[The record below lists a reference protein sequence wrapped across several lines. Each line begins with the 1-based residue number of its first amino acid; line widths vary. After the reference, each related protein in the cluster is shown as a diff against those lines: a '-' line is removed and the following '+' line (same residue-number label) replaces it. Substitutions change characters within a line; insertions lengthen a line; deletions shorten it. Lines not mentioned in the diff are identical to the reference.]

1 MFRSLVG
8 GLVLA
13 GCHVV
18 WVCRNGGRPEQC
30 ARPPDD
36 LRDVQRRPRGRLR
49 RRKCR
54 QLIAASG
61 MITAETPRQFLAF
74 TRDNP
79 AQDATVVLESDGGSV
94 LGALE
99 LGRAIRRLG
108 LSTTVGRV
116 VERRPKGGAKYG
128 EINSRVDCQSM
139 CTFVLLGGVKRTVPP
154 DAQVLVHQI
163 WLGDRREDAVAASYS
178 AEDLVVVQ
186 RDIGSIVQ
194 YTVEMGGDI
203 ELVQLSL
210 KVPPWEPMRVLT
222 RDELRRTGLD
232 LGRPASPRSRP
243 SPRPRRARR
252 STQGLRNAANER
264 GWMLETRSGR
274 AVLSR
279 SHPLT
284 VEGERIGNF
293 DLDLRLRRGA
303 RNLRPDLQGGPLR
316 TGRPR
321 PAAQHRPGR
330 ADHRGPGSG
339 TEDRRF
345 RAQAAA
351 RRAGIGRHHRGPG
364 ADGPSLRRRRA
375 GLDDA
380 RDRKRRQSRRP
391 PSGSAMSASP
401 ATLPGWNPVAS
412 RAGRVPMPMR
422 NFSPCVQG
430 KRRRP
435 AARPFH
441 AQADTPF
448 AGAGAIR
455 RAWRRSGRW
464 RRPRRRRSAWSRRD
478 GPCSRA
484 PARAGRRPP
493 SGRRRAEDRFP

>member
-13 GCHVV
+13 GCTFSGFAETVDAPSNARVLPMTFAMHNEGPAD
-18 WVCRNGGRPEQC
+18 VCSG
-30 ARPPDD
+30 
-36 LRDVQRRPRGRLR
+36 
-49 RRKCR
+49 KCR

-74 TRDNP
+74 MRDNP
-79 AQDATVVLESDGGSV
+79 AQGATVMLESDGGSV

-108 LSTTVGRV
+108 LSTSVGRV
-116 VERRPKGGAKYG
+116 VERRPKAGGKYG
-128 EINSRVDCQSM
+128 EVNPRVDCQSM
-139 CTFVLLGGVKRTVPP
+139 CTFVLLAGVRRSVPR

-232 LGRPASPRSRP
+232 LGDQRTEKLPVTKTAAGPALTQGPRS
-243 SPRPRRARR
+243 
-252 STQGLRNAANER
+252 AANER

-284 VEGERIGNF
+284 LEGERIGNF
-293 DLDLRLRRGA
+293 DLALTGTYTLTYKEVRYGPADRDLPRSIAQVELIIDDQVQELKIGASERRLQRGELESVA
-303 RNLRPDLQGGPLR
+303 STVVPVRMIRAFAGEGPASMILETESVGNPQTTIRVGNVGFSGNFPRLESGCQQGWTRGDAHAQLQPMR
-316 TGRPR
+316 
-321 PAAQHRPGR
+321 AAK
-330 ADHRGPGSG
+330 A
-339 TEDRRF
+339 
-345 RAQAAA
+345 AQAA
-351 RRAGIGRHHRGPG
+351 R
-364 ADGPSLRRRRA
+364 
-375 GLDDA
+375 
-380 RDRKRRQSRRP
+380 
-391 PSGSAMSASP
+391 
-401 ATLPGWNPVAS
+401 
-412 RAGRVPMPMR
+412 
-422 NFSPCVQG
+422 
-430 KRRRP
+430 
-435 AARPFH
+435 
-441 AQADTPF
+441 
-448 AGAGAIR
+448 
-455 RAWRRSGRW
+455 
-464 RRPRRRRSAWSRRD
+464 
-478 GPCSRA
+478 
-484 PARAGRRPP
+484 
-493 SGRRRAEDRFP
+493 

>member
-1 MFRSLVG
+1 MAPHHNSWRGANSGDVMFRSLVG

-13 GCHVV
+13 GCTFSGFAETVDAPS
-18 WVCRNGGRPEQC
+18 N
-30 ARPPDD
+30 ARTLPMTFAMINEGPPDACSAA
-36 LRDVQRRPRGRLR
+36 
-49 RRKCR
+49 KCR

-74 TRDNP
+74 MRDNP
-79 AQDATVVLESDGGSV
+79 AQGATVALESDGGSV

-116 VERRPKGGAKYG
+116 VERRPKAGAKYG
-128 EINSRVDCQSM
+128 EVNSRVDCQSM
-139 CTFVLLGGVKRTVPP
+139 CTFVLLAGVRRTVPL

-203 ELVQLSL
+203 ELVHLSL

-232 LGRPASPRSRP
+232 LADQRTEKLPATKTAAGP
-243 SPRPRRARR
+243 AL
-252 STQGLRNAANER
+252 TQGVHSAANER

-293 DLDLRLRRGA
+293 DLAFTCAESPGTYTVTYKEVRYGPADRDLPHSIAQVELIIDDQVQALKIGASERRLQRGELESVATTVVPVRMIRAFAGEGPASMILATESAGNPQTTIRVGNVGFSGNFPRLESGCQHGWTRGDA
-303 RNLRPDLQGGPLR
+303 RAQLQ
-316 TGRPR
+316 
-321 PAAQHRPGR
+321 PARLDKA
-330 ADHRGPGSG
+330 
-339 TEDRRF
+339 
-345 RAQAAA
+345 AQAA
-351 RRAGIGRHHRGPG
+351 R
-364 ADGPSLRRRRA
+364 
-375 GLDDA
+375 
-380 RDRKRRQSRRP
+380 
-391 PSGSAMSASP
+391 
-401 ATLPGWNPVAS
+401 
-412 RAGRVPMPMR
+412 
-422 NFSPCVQG
+422 
-430 KRRRP
+430 
-435 AARPFH
+435 
-441 AQADTPF
+441 
-448 AGAGAIR
+448 
-455 RAWRRSGRW
+455 
-464 RRPRRRRSAWSRRD
+464 
-478 GPCSRA
+478 
-484 PARAGRRPP
+484 
-493 SGRRRAEDRFP
+493 

>member
-1 MFRSLVG
+1 MAPHHNSWRGANSGDVMFRSLVG

-13 GCHVV
+13 GCTFSGFAETVDAPS
-18 WVCRNGGRPEQC
+18 N
-30 ARPPDD
+30 ARTLPMTFAMINEGPADACSAA
-36 LRDVQRRPRGRLR
+36 
-49 RRKCR
+49 KCR
-54 QLIAASG
+54 QLVAASG

-74 TRDNP
+74 MRDNP
-79 AQDATVVLESDGGSV
+79 AQGATVVLESDGGSV

-116 VERRPKGGAKYG
+116 VERRPKAGAKYG
-128 EINSRVDCQSM
+128 EVNSRVDCQSM
-139 CTFVLLGGVKRTVPP
+139 CTFVLLAGVKRTVPR

-232 LGRPASPRSRP
+232 LGDQRTEKLPVTKTAAGPAL
-243 SPRPRRARR
+243 
-252 STQGLRNAANER
+252 TQGLRSAANER

-293 DLDLRLRRGA
+293 DLAFTCAESPGTYTVTYKEVRYGPADRDLPHSIAQVELIIDDQVQALKIGASERRLQRGELESVATTVVPVRMIRAFAGEGPASMILATESAGNPQTTIRVGNVGFSGNFPRLESGCQHGWTRGDA
-303 RNLRPDLQGGPLR
+303 RAQLQ
-316 TGRPR
+316 
-321 PAAQHRPGR
+321 PARLEKA
-330 ADHRGPGSG
+330 
-339 TEDRRF
+339 
-345 RAQAAA
+345 AQAA
-351 RRAGIGRHHRGPG
+351 R
-364 ADGPSLRRRRA
+364 
-375 GLDDA
+375 
-380 RDRKRRQSRRP
+380 
-391 PSGSAMSASP
+391 
-401 ATLPGWNPVAS
+401 
-412 RAGRVPMPMR
+412 
-422 NFSPCVQG
+422 
-430 KRRRP
+430 
-435 AARPFH
+435 
-441 AQADTPF
+441 
-448 AGAGAIR
+448 
-455 RAWRRSGRW
+455 
-464 RRPRRRRSAWSRRD
+464 
-478 GPCSRA
+478 
-484 PARAGRRPP
+484 
-493 SGRRRAEDRFP
+493 